1 MMETLQEN
9 QKNEYDDLY
18 IAEFSRN
25 ILLLDD
31 TNNDNDTDSN
41 NIEEIEE
48 NIRGY
53 HTTQIGDDN

>member
-25 ILLLDD
+25 TLLLDD

-48 NIRGY
+48 NIRSY
-53 HTTQIGDDN
+53 HTNQISDDN

>member
-1 MMETLQEN
+1 
-9 QKNEYDDLY
+9 LY